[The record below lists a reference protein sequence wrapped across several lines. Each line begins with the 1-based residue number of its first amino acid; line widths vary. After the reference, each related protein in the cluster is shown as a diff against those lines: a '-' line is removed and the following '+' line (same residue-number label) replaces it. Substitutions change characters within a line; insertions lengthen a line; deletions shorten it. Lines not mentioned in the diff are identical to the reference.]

1 MAGLNEPGGA
11 TIEGSVDTNRTT
23 FVSLGGE
30 LDIASVPSIEVELE
44 AFIDAAPPRVVFD
57 LSKVTFMDS
66 SGIAMLLRAA
76 ERVAS
81 VEVRDPSLS
90 VQLVLRATGLSEVLH
105 VQP

>member
-11 TIEGSVDTNRTT
+11 TINASVDGDRTT
-23 FVSLGGE
+23 VVSLGGD
-30 LDIASVPSIEVELE
+30 LDIASVPAIEVELE
-44 AFIDAAPPRVVFD
+44 AFIEAAPPRVVFD
-57 LSKVTFMDS
+57 LSGVTFMDS
-66 SGIAMLLRAA
+66 SGIAMLLRAT

-90 VQLVLRATGLSEVLH
+90 VQLVLRATGLTDVLH